1 MLNILIFLFIEDF
14 FEEERRLERWA
25 VDLDEVDPR

>member
-14 FEEERRLERWA
+14 FEEERRLGRWA